1 METEKIKQLQQWVDQ
16 SDRIVFFGGAGVSTE
31 SGIPDFRSQDGLYHQ
46 QYDVPPETIL
56 SHTYFER
63 HTAEFYRFYRNK
75 MICLT
80 AKPNA
85 AHKKLAE
92 LEQAGKL
99 LAVVTQ
105 NIDGLHQLAGS
116 RSVLELHGS
125 VHRNICQ
132 VCGAVYDAEW
142 IMMTT
147 GVPHCDKCGGSGYV
161 GSTMCEC
168 LSELCRQEQKKEISV
183 LSSSR
188 ETFSQF
194 RLDYYPDAVDPKY
207 GASPRTIMERTL
219 NICRRYAA
227 TFTPNAGNLLFIG
240 GTGLGKTFLSACI
253 ARTVTDRG
261 YSVVYET
268 SNHLFSKLEQAK
280 FNPSDDT
287 RREATKLTNSDLL
300 ILDDL
305 GTEMPGQFVTAALY
319 SLLNDRMM
327 AVKPMVI
334 STNLNVDELSRRY
347 SPQIASR
354 LHGDFQ
360 RLTFV
365 GNDIRVLKNRGL

>member
-1 METEKIKQLQQWVDQ
+1 MGYSAEVVQRARARLAQAKE
-16 SDRIVFFGGAGVSTE
+16 DRE
-31 SGIPDFRSQDGLYHQ
+31 SENRQH
-46 QYDVPPETIL
+46 
-56 SHTYFER
+56 
-63 HTAEFYRFYRNK
+63 
-75 MICLT
+75 
-80 AKPNA
+80 
-85 AHKKLAE
+85 LAE
-92 LEQAGKL
+92 AYAKVPRIREIDILLRRTMAQAAEAGFLLGSVGQALLEQARRENVSL
-99 LAVVTQ
+99 QQERAALAAA
-105 NIDGLHQLAGS
+105 NFEDGFLDES
-116 RSVLELHGS
+116 P
-125 VHRNICQ
+125 I
-132 VCGAVYDAEW
+132 
-142 IMMTT
+142 
-147 GVPHCDKCGGSGYV
+147 CDKCGGSGYV
-161 GSTMCEC
+161 GTTMCEC

-183 LSSSR
+183 LSNSR

-227 TFTPNAGNLLFIG
+227 TFTPPAGNLLFIG

-268 SNHLFSKLEQAK
+268 SSHLFSKLEQAK

-287 RREATKLTNSDLL
+287 RREAAKLTNSDLL